1 MSRFYVDIDGLRRRY
16 IAGTKVCQRIQED
29 MDTLKADVAALNCDQ
44 ETCDRLTLLIGK
56 LEKEADNITSVCDYD
71 RYAIERYSS
80 AVEKIDN
87 LTEDIRL

>member
-16 IAGTKVCQRIQED
+16 LAGTEVRQRIRKD
-29 MDTLKADVAALNCDQ
+29 MDTIKDDAAALNCDQ

-56 LEKEADNITSVCDYD
+56 LAKEADNITSVCDYD

-80 AVEKIDN
+80 AVEKIEN

>member
-16 IAGTKVCQRIQED
+16 LAGTEARQKIQKDLDELRVD
-29 MDTLKADVAALNCDQ
+29 AAELSFDQ
-44 ETCDRLTLLIGK
+44 EAGSRLAILINK
-56 LEKEADNITSVCDYD
+56 LEKEVDNITSVCDYD

-80 AVEKIDN
+80 AVEKIEN

>member
-16 IAGTKVCQRIQED
+16 LAGTEVRQRIQED
-29 MDTLKADVAALNCDQ
+29 MDTIKDDAAALNCDQ

-80 AVEKIDN
+80 AVERIEN